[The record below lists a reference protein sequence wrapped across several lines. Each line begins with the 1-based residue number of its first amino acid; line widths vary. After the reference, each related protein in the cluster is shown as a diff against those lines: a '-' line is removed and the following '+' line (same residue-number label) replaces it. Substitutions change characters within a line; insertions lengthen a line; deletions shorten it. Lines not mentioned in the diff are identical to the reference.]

1 MNELY
6 YGDCLDVLKEM
17 HNHKL
22 VQIPGKGLQ
31 TTFKKSVKRVDVEE
45 EGMFEE

>member
-6 YGDCLDVLKEM
+6 YGNCLDVLKEM
-17 HNHKL
+17 HKS

-31 TTFKKSVKRVDVEE
+31 TTFKKSSKRIDAPEE
-45 EGMFEE
+45 EINMFE